1 LKTLKLYCFF
11 IFLAVFLSINAVAK
25 SQPNQYIDS
34 LKKALKITK
43 NDSTRCCILGLIVEN
58 SFESDQINY
67 NNQLLSICEKQLSN
81 LTNNNSL
88 YHYYLK
94 YKALALNNI
103 GVIFQNKGNVIVALD
118 NYHKSLK
125 IQEALNS
132 RDDISITL
140 FNIGIL
146 YMSQKDYDN
155 SLKYFEKSFKK
166 SSEKCNSCPELIDK
180 IGMAY
185 SLNNMGII
193 YHAKNDTSK
202 AMKCFISS
210 LNSVSEIGDKEGVS
224 MVLLSIGN
232 FYNKEKQYD
241 KALEYYIKCKES
253 LNGFH
258 NLQGITWV
266 YVNIANTLTQLGNF
280 SEALKY
286 AQQGLKYAQELGF
299 PEQIKH
305 ISKTLSE
312 IYSNTGKY
320 KEAYEMHVLYKQMND
335 SILNESNRK
344 ESVKKEFQFQY
355 EKKSSADSLI
365 VAEERKVYDAQIKQE
380 KTQRVAS
387 YIVIALVLVFS
398 GFMYNRYRVT
408 NKQKQLIE
416 LKEIE
421 TQQQKHIIEEKHKEI
436 TDSINYAER
445 IQRSFLASNDLLD
458 INLNDYFIYFKPKD
472 IVSGDFYWAASTG
485 SVTDKKFTLATADS
499 TGHGVPGAIMS
510 LLNITSLEKAI
521 EHHSTPSEIL
531 NHTRKTIIDRLKKD
545 GSAEGG
551 KDGMDCSLIVF
562 DFNNMSL
569 QISCANNPVWI
580 VRKVKSQN
588 LKDENGNFSSSDS
601 DSNRNDNKTE
611 IIEIKPDKMP
621 VGKHQNDNLPFT
633 NHFIKIQ
640 KGDIVYTF
648 TDGYAD
654 QFGGKD
660 GKKFL
665 SKNLKSLLVSNA
677 HLPMKTQQEILN
689 ETFINWIKNTE
700 QIDDVTI
707 VGIRV

>member
-1 LKTLKLYCFF
+1 MKFIKNNIYIIACFLYLVCFSF
-11 IFLAVFLSINAVAK
+11 AF
-25 SQPNQYIDS
+25 SQNYNIDS
-34 LKKALKITK
+34 LKNVLLNAKQ
-43 NDSTRCCILGLIVEN
+43 DSARCSILGLIVEN

-67 NNQLLSICEKQLSN
+67 NNQLLSICEKQLPN
-81 LTNNNSL
+81 LTKNNSL

-103 GVIFQNKGNVIVALD
+103 GVEFQNKGNVIVALE

-125 IQEALNS
+125 IQEVLNS
-132 RDDISITL
+132 RDDISATL

-193 YHAKNDTSK
+193 YHVKNDTAK
-202 AMKCFISS
+202 AMKCLISS

-241 KALEYYIKCKES
+241 KALEYYFKCKES
-253 LNGFH
+253 LNGFQ
-258 NLQGITWV
+258 NLQAITWV
-266 YVNIANTLTQLGNF
+266 YVNIANTLFQLGNF

-320 KEAYEMHVLYKQMND
+320 KDAYEMYVLYKQMND

-344 ESVKKEFQFQY
+344 ESVKKELQFQY
-355 EKKSSADSLI
+355 EKKSSADSLK
-365 VAEERKVYDAQIKQE
+365 VAEERKVYDAQINQE

-387 YIVIALVLVFS
+387 YIVVFLVLVFS

-421 TQQQKHIIEEKHKEI
+421 TQLQKQIIEEKHKEI

-445 IQRSFLASNDLLD
+445 IQRSFLASNDLLN

-472 IVSGDFYWAASTG
+472 VVSGDFYWAASTG

-521 EHHSTPSEIL
+521 EHHATPSEIL

-545 GSAEGG
+545 GSVDGG

-580 VRKVKSQN
+580 VR
-588 LKDENGNFSSSDS
+588 EIT
-601 DSNRNDNKTE
+601 NDKLE
-611 IIEIKPDKMP
+611 IINDESESQFKTYNSTFSIYEIKPDKMP

-665 SKNLKSLLVSNA
+665 SKNLKSLLISNA
-677 HLPMKTQQEILN
+677 HLPMNTQQEILN